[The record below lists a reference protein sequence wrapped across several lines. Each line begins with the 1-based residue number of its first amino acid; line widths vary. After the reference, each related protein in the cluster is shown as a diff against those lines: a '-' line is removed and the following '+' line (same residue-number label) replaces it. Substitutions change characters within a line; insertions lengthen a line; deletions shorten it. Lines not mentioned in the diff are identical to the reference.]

1 MTETASDPCLWSLT
15 EAAEAVAAGR
25 ISSREL
31 TGAILARID
40 RWQPVLNC
48 FIHLEADLALEM
60 ADAADAARAR
70 GETLGP
76 LHGVPMAH
84 KDMFYRAG
92 VLSTCGSAIR
102 RDFRPDYTST
112 VMARL
117 DAAGAVYLGGLNMS
131 EFALGPTGHNDH
143 WGHCR
148 NPWNPA
154 HITGGSSSGSGSAT
168 GGRLSFGALGSD
180 TGGSVRLPA
189 GANGVV
195 GMKVTSGRISRYGCM
210 GLSFTHDTIGPLT
223 RTVADNARM
232 LGVVAGYDTNDPT
245 SSQRPAGD
253 YEAACAARD
262 LKGLRIGVPETY
274 FRASLDPAVAEHMD
288 KSLRVFADLGAVV
301 RPVAIPDPDANI
313 DLANIITATEGAT
326 LHAHWLRTRPNDYGP
341 QPRARLEAGFAVSAT
356 DYLTAL
362 QLRPRLVRQFVEA
375 AFAECDIL
383 HAPNFEAPIPSIAET
398 DIGDRQGFAAVLART
413 SRCTRPMNFLG
424 LPALTLPAGFD
435 ANGCPTSMQLI
446 GKPFAEARL
455 YAAGAAYEAA
465 VGFAAKAP
473 ALPSQAG

>member
-1 MTETASDPCLWSLT
+1 MTDASTDPCLWSLT
-15 EAAEAVAAGR
+15 KAADAVASGK

-31 TGAILARID
+31 TEALLARIEK
-40 RWQPVLNC
+40 WQPVINC

-70 GETLGP
+70 GDSLGP

-84 KDMFYRAG
+84 KDMFYRQG

-112 VMARL
+112 VMARM
-117 DAAGAVYLGGLNMS
+117 DAAGGVYLGGLNMS

-154 HITGGSSSGSGSAT
+154 HITGGSSSGSGSST
-168 GGRLSFGALGSD
+168 GARLTFGALGSD

-189 GANGVV
+189 GANGLV
-195 GMKVTSGRISRYGCM
+195 GMKVTSGRVSRYGCM

-223 RTVADNARM
+223 RTVRDNARL
-232 LGVVAGYDTNDPT
+232 LGVVAGYDPNDPT
-245 SSQRPAGD
+245 SSRRAVGD
-253 YEAACAARD
+253 YEAAASARD

-274 FRASLDPAVAEHMD
+274 FRSALDPEIREHMD
-288 KSLRVFADLGAVV
+288 QSLRVFEELGAIVK
-301 RPVAIPDPDANI
+301 PVDIPDPDANI
-313 DLANIITATEGAT
+313 DLANIITGSEGAT

-356 DYLTAL
+356 DYLTAV

-375 AFAECDIL
+375 AFAECDVL
-383 HAPNFEAPIPSIAET
+383 HAPTFEMPIPTIAET

-413 SRCTRPMNFLG
+413 SRATRPMNYLG
-424 LPALTLPAGFD
+424 LPAITLPAGFD
-435 ANGCPTSMQLI
+435 HNGCPTSLQLI
-446 GKPFAEARL
+446 GKPFAEATL
-455 YAAGAAYEAA
+455 YRAGGAFEAA
-465 VGFAAKAP
+465 TDFAAKAP
-473 ALPSQAG
+473 TLPN

>member
-1 MTETASDPCLWSLT
+1 MTDAAADPCLWTLT
-15 EAAEAVAAGR
+15 EAADAVASGK

-31 TGAILARID
+31 TEACLARIAG
-40 RWQPVLNC
+40 WQPVLNC
-48 FIHLEADLALEM
+48 FIHLEEELALQM
-60 ADAADAARAR
+60 ADAADAVRAR
-70 GETLGP
+70 GDSLGP

-84 KDMFYRAG
+84 KDMFYREG
-92 VLSTCGSAIR
+92 VLSTCGSHIR
-102 RDFRPDYTST
+102 RGFRPDYTST
-112 VMARL
+112 VMTRM

-189 GANGVV
+189 GANGLV
-195 GMKVTSGRISRYGCM
+195 GMKVTSGLISRYGCM

-223 RTVADNARM
+223 RTVRDNARM
-232 LGVVAGYDTNDPT
+232 LGVVAGHDPNDPT
-245 SSQRPAGD
+245 TSRRAVPD
-253 YEAACAARD
+253 YEAACATRS

-274 FRASLDPAVAEHMD
+274 FRESLDPLIADHMEQ
-288 KSLRVFADLGAVV
+288 SLRVLAALGAEVK
-301 RPVAIPDPDANI
+301 PVAIPDPDANI

-326 LHAHWLRTRPNDYGP
+326 LHAHWLRTRPGDYGP

-362 QLRPRLVRQFVEA
+362 QLRPRIVRAFVEA

-383 HAPNFEAPIPSIAET
+383 HAPTFDMPIPTIEDTA
-398 DIGDRQGFAAVLART
+398 IGDRQGFAAVLART
-413 SRCTRPMNFLG
+413 SRCTRPMNYLG
-424 LPALTLPAGFD
+424 LPALSLPTGFD
-435 ANGCPTSMQLI
+435 RNGCPTSMQLI
-446 GKPFAEARL
+446 GKPFSEARL
-455 YAAGAAYEAA
+455 YRAGAAFEAA
-465 VGFAAKAP
+465 TDFAAKVP
-473 ALPSQAG
+473 VLPG